1 MSVHVQAPDAMRSLG
16 SALQLLTT
24 SLGSYLASAVTIIVA
39 SATTK
44 YAFAFSC
51 HCIRAL
57 LFIAGDMTKL
67 YPHVHVMST
76 FAMLYYLV
84 MTRAYCLS
92 AVSRPSA
99 VSL

>member
-1 MSVHVQAPDAMRSLG
+1 MHVQAPDAMRSLG

-44 YAFAFSC
+44 YATAFSR

-57 LFIAGDMTKL
+57 LFVAGDMTNL
-67 YPHVHVMST
+67 
-76 FAMLYYLV
+76 
-84 MTRAYCLS
+84 
-92 AVSRPSA
+92 
-99 VSL
+99 

>member
-44 YAFAFSC
+44 YTSAFSC
-51 HCIRAL
+51 HCLYFLSPVICQIVPSCACHEYICHVL
-57 LFIAGDMTKL
+57 LPCDELGF
-67 YPHVHVMST
+67 
-76 FAMLYYLV
+76 
-84 MTRAYCLS
+84 LS
-92 AVSRPSA
+92 FSCVKAIT
-99 VSL
+99 